1 MVIVRDKYN
10 KDCAIKYIYLK
21 YVIRATLIINQ
32 LIQLKIYFT
41 WPNCYYS
48 IIKQTSGNYSKLCST
63 TWICSND
70 LNKNKYIILV
80 DTTYRKQIYMYLGNC
95 VNDIAGI
102 SN

>member
-32 LIQLKIYFT
+32 LIQLKIY
-41 WPNCYYS
+41 CYYS